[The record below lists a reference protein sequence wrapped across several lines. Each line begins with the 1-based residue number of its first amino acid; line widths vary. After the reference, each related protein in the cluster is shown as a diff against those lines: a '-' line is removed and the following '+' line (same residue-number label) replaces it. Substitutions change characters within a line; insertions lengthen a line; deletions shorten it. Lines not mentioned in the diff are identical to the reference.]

1 MVGDFVIQVR
11 PDIDPGRGVFQGRV
25 EHMDSSQSVRFRA
38 ADELIAFI
46 TQCVQQCVQA
56 ERAQRQHSAPDSNLS
71 ETQ

>member
-1 MVGDFVIQVR
+1 
-11 PDIDPGRGVFQGRV
+11 
-25 EHMDSSQSVRFRA
+25 MDSSQSVRFRA